1 MSTPESTRVVR
12 ELPPSRWTEEL
23 KNEQNAC
30 VVALDE
36 PQSMQHVVD
45 AMKTVLG
52 VSELDLSRLAPYE
65 LPRQQM
71 AARRFYFS
79 AAVFWEDLER
89 LRVGRVCLNMD
100 NGPDARGKWDVEY
113 LIDAIPSF
121 NMLRTLELPGL
132 ELASSEAW
140 DILDACKRCPTL
152 RELDLSDNSLH
163 ELSDVV
169 EHENVVCRL
178 ESLDLGA
185 NALGEQDDDSVGSDL
200 TCDALT
206 ALVTQYTSLRKL
218 GLSSNAMGN
227 REGRTVAAALLH
239 CTHLRELRLGGNYW
253 DEGVDEQIR
262 AAWQG
267 PAEGL
272 ML

>member
-1 MSTPESTRVVR
+1 M
-12 ELPPSRWTEEL
+12 
-23 KNEQNAC
+23 
-30 VVALDE
+30 ALDE
-36 PQSMQHVVD
+36 PQSMEHVVD
-45 AMKTVLG
+45 AMKTVWG
-52 VSELDLSRLAPYE
+52 VSEVDLSRLAPYE
-65 LPRQQM
+65 LYRQQT

-79 AAVFWEDLER
+79 AAVLWEDLEC
-89 LRVGRVCLNMD
+89 LHVGRVCLNMD

-121 NMLRTLELPGL
+121 NNLRELYLPGL
-132 ELASSEAW
+132 ELGSSEAW
-140 DILDACKRCPTL
+140 DIIDACKRCTTL

-169 EHENVVCRL
+169 EHENVVCRF

-185 NALGEQDDDSVGSDL
+185 NALGEQDDDSVGGDL